1 MKIMTTSKLVGAI
14 RAQDNSTAINENML
28 RALFYENKVTSWK
41 HGNRTVCE
49 FGILIEGINKLLGL
63 KDTEVIPRLRS
74 IHDAFTELRR
84 TIPELGV
91 SEERIRF
98 LVSVN
103 KLSHIKVGN
112 RAYIA
117 LESFEAPYN
126 SCLIYDDYRESK
138 VARQEEIAQKQIDET
153 LGRRANRKK

>member
-1 MKIMTTSKLVGAI
+1 MQIMTTNKLAGAI
-14 RAQDNSTAINENML
+14 RAQDKNTAINENML
-28 RALFYENKVTSWK
+28 RVLFEKKEVRSWK

-49 FGILIEGINKLLGL
+49 FGILIEGINQLLGL
-63 KDTEVIPRLRS
+63 KETEVMARVRS
-74 IHDAFTELRR
+74 IHDAFTELRE
-84 TIPELGV
+84 TNPELGI

-98 LVSVN
+98 LVSAG

-138 VARQEEIAQKQIDET
+138 AARQEEIAQKQINDT
-153 LGRRANRKK
+153 LARRANRKK

>member
-1 MKIMTTSKLVGAI
+1 MQIMTTNKLAGAI
-14 RAQDNSTAINENML
+14 RAQDKNTAINENML
-28 RALFYENKVTSWK
+28 RALFDKKKVRSWK

-49 FGILIEGINKLLGL
+49 IGTLIESINKLLGL
-63 KDTEVIPRLRS
+63 KEIAVMARVRS
-74 IHDAFTELRR
+74 IHDAFTELRE
-84 TIPELGV
+84 TNPELGI

-98 LVSVN
+98 LVSIN

-138 VARQEEIAQKQIDET
+138 AARQEEIAQKQIDET